1 MIEENNIANKIALD
15 KLSEAVKN
23 LSEVDERYDDL
34 FELLGVFVDDV
45 ADLFRASNSKEFN
58 KQKSDVRTTFKII
71 KRKVDNLTF
80 KNIKKV

>member
-1 MIEENNIANKIALD
+1 MIEENTVANKIALD
-15 KLSEAVKN
+15 KLNEAVKS

-45 ADLFRASNSKEFN
+45 ADLFRASSSKEFN
-58 KQKSDVRTTFKII
+58 NQKSDVRITLKII
-71 KRKVDNLTF
+71 KRKIDNLTY